1 MSPVTEA
8 SRQALAAH
16 TRRRRDA
23 VTARIEKTLKAM
35 RREKAAITVSSVAR
49 RAKVTRPSIHRR
61 PELLA
66 MIKAH
71 ERLSAVDTDT
81 PPTAAASGESGL
93 VAALRSRLIT
103 KEEQIAE
110 LRSALR
116 ERDRTIATL
125 HGEIDRLNATRRRP

>member
-1 MSPVTEA
+1 
-8 SRQALAAH
+8 
-16 TRRRRDA
+16 
-23 VTARIEKTLKAM
+23 M